1 MAWAQD
7 NGGNRKPLRE
17 MSRRQFVRVSGMA
30 AMGNFALNGPGSEA
44 SSRRPGAA
52 DLLLHG
58 ALVVTMDAKRRVF
71 RDGAIA
77 IREGNIVDV
86 GSSTS
91 LLARWKSSSRIDLA
105 GLVAT
110 PGLINSHI
118 HLTGDQLLPGLR
130 PDDSVPS
137 EHLTKWGLPA
147 YQHSQPED
155 DRAAARFVAL
165 QMLRQGTTAFIE
177 AGTCRHPAA
186 VLEGLAGMGI
196 RGSIGTWAGDRWPQ
210 AGFFSMTTDQALKRI
225 HDALALPQGR
235 VEVWPDVLG
244 TAICSDELYVGAA
257 QLAREY
263 NRHWTFHMS
272 PSPSDIVAYQARTRR
287 DPLVQLDHLGV
298 LDDRCVVGHAIHISD
313 NEVATVNRS
322 GATVV
327 FSPHS
332 ALRLSSG
339 VTFVGRHPDLE
350 SMALGTDALNASNH
364 VNILNAAALACN
376 IYAEARKTYATVT
389 AERALEW
396 LIPGGANALGWR
408 DHTGTLEVGKWA
420 DIAVFD
426 VGVPVYNVANAL
438 VHGSPRAIHVFIEG
452 NQVLQDGHVKGE
464 TTIIKDAVEAARRV
478 AKRSGLPLATGW
490 PLLD

>member
-1 MAWAQD
+1 M
-7 NGGNRKPLRE
+7 G
-17 MSRRQFVRVSGMA
+17 RRQFVRVSGTA
-30 AMGNFALNGPGSEA
+30 AVGSFVLNAPQSGA
-44 SSRRPGAA
+44 SSRRRDAA
-52 DLLLHG
+52 ELLLHG
-58 ALVVTMDAKRRVF
+58 GIVVTMDAKRRVF

-77 IREGNIVDV
+77 VREGAIVDI
-86 GSSTS
+86 GSSAS
-91 LLARWKSSSRIDLA
+91 LLARWTSSSKIDLS
-105 GLVAT
+105 GFVAT

-118 HLTGDQLLPGLR
+118 HITGDQLLPGLR

-147 YQHSQPED
+147 YQHSRPED

-165 QMLRQGTTAFIE
+165 QMLRQGSTGFIE

-186 VLEGLAGMGI
+186 VLDGLADMGI
-196 RGSIGTWAGDRWPQ
+196 RGSIGTWAGDRWPEP
-210 AGFFSMTTDQALKRI
+210 GFFSMTTDQALRRI
-225 HDALALPQGR
+225 HDALALPQER
-235 VEVWPDVLG
+235 VQVWPDVLG
-244 TAICSDELYVGAA
+244 TAICSDDLYQGAA
-257 QLAREY
+257 RLAREF

-272 PSPSDIVAYQARTRR
+272 PSPSDITAYRARTGR

-313 NEVATVNRS
+313 AEVAALNRS

-339 VTFVGRHPDLE
+339 VTVVGRHPDLKR
-350 SMALGTDALNASNH
+350 MALGTDALSSNH

-376 IYAEARKTYATVT
+376 IYAEARKSYATVT

-396 LIPGGANALGWR
+396 LIPGGANALGWLDR
-408 DHTGTLEVGKWA
+408 TGTLEVGKWA

-438 VHGSPRAIHVFIEG
+438 VHSSPRAVHVFIEG
-452 NQVLQDGHVKGE
+452 KQVVHDGHVKGE
-464 TTIIKDAVEAARRV
+464 QAIHKDAVEAARRV
-478 AKRSGLPLATGW
+478 AQRSGLPLATGW